1 MKKAVF
7 ILMICVAF
15 AQTTIAKTY
24 VLVHGAMID
33 GTAWYKIVKPL
44 QDAGNKVVV
53 VNLPSHGKDN
63 TKISDVN
70 YNLYLSTIKDSINA
84 QSEKVILVG
93 HSMAGLLISSIAS
106 EMPEKIESLVYVAAF
121 IPQNGES
128 VFKLNGGDA
137 KSKFSANIIVAN
149 DQASATLKLDKI
161 KEVFCN
167 DCSDEDVSLLKLSH
181 KAQPLA
187 PLAQEIVLNSKNLD
201 SVTKYIVQTSNDNA
215 ITFEYQKKCATNAKN
230 VKKTF
235 VSNSGH
241 SPFISKPKELIKI
254 LLSI

>member
-1 MKKAVF
+1 MKKAIF
-7 ILMICVAF
+7 IFMICVAF
-15 AQTTIAKTY
+15 AQTTIAKTFI
-24 VLVHGAMID
+24 LVHGAMID

-53 VNLPSHGKDN
+53 VNLPSHGNDG
-63 TKISDVN
+63 TKTTDVS
-70 YNLYLSTIKDSINA
+70 YNLYLASIKDSINA
-84 QSEKVILVG
+84 QSGKVILVG
-93 HSMAGLLISSIAS
+93 HSMAGLFISSIAS

-121 IPQNGES
+121 IPQNRES

-137 KSKFSANIIVAN
+137 KSKFGVNIIVAN
-149 DQASATLKLDKI
+149 DKATATLKLDKI

-167 DCSDEDVSLLKLSH
+167 DCIDEDISLLKLSH

-187 PLAQEIVLNSKNLD
+187 PLAQEIVLNNQNLD
-201 SVTKYIVQTSNDNA
+201 AVAKYIIQTSNDNA
-215 ITFEYQKKCATNAKN
+215 ITFELQKKCALNAKN
-230 VKKTF
+230 IKKTF
-235 VSNSGH
+235 VINSGH